1 MTWKCM
7 THSRSPNNEE
17 LAGQRSR
24 ERRRRAEVA
33 SLVAAKRSDE
43 DQQHHYDWGETTTL
57 RRKWVIAQ
65 KAWRCYDALISSFLS
80 CILPGLKVK
89 EKRET
94 ISLFRCEGNAFDL
107 LIHLQDVTE
116 KRLSTL
122 DWWSSCI
129 NTDEHP
135 RSTVLLQNKHNL
147 QIEFPLLT
155 HEHETRWPEILRP
168 TSLSLSLSLIGLHD
182 DNIAHTVSC
191 VCKKHERHTKLRTE
205 WEDKQD
211 QWEEKTVFTRMS
223 SRQTDQRLSLGYSV
237 SRLTRMTGSY

>member
-80 CILPGLKVK
+80 CILPGLDARTQSEGK
-89 EKRET
+89 EGNDVV
-94 ISLFRCEGNAFDL
+94 ISLWGKRIWFINSLARCNRE
-107 LIHLQDVTE
+107 
-116 KRLSTL
+116 
-122 DWWSSCI
+122 
-129 NTDEHP
+129 
-135 RSTVLLQNKHNL
+135 
-147 QIEFPLLT
+147 
-155 HEHETRWPEILRP
+155 ET
-168 TSLSLSLSLIGLHD
+168 
-182 DNIAHTVSC
+182 
-191 VCKKHERHTKLRTE
+191 
-205 WEDKQD
+205 
-211 QWEEKTVFTRMS
+211 F
-223 SRQTDQRLSLGYSV
+223 Y
-237 SRLTRMTGSY
+237 SRLMIIMHQHWWTSSQYSPSAEQT